1 MRAIYRSDDHSLLD
15 RVVMVTGGGRGLGR
29 EMALALIASGARVV
43 ITGARS
49 AAELEQVQA
58 EAEEI
63 GGGDRCRS
71 VLADVTSEVDCARV
85 VATAIDAFGA
95 IYGLINNAGRGM
107 RLISETF
114 NTQPTRFWESDPEAW
129 RKIVDTNING
139 AFLMA
144 RAAAPHLVAQ
154 GAGMIVNIST
164 SPVTMV
170 RRGYSPYG
178 PSKAA
183 LEACSASWA
192 QDFDGSG
199 VCVNVLLPGGA
210 TDTALLPGSGP
221 GRRGADGQL
230 LDPAIMAPPAVWL
243 CSDDARRYTGRRFV
257 AKHWK
262 SGMSKDEGVRAALQ
276 PEVATPSIT

>member
-1 MRAIYRSDDHSLLD
+1 
-15 RVVMVTGGGRGLGR
+15 V
-29 EMALALIASGARVV
+29 
-43 ITGARS
+43 
-49 AAELEQVQA
+49 QV

-63 GGGDRCRS
+63 GGADRCRS
-71 VLADVTSEVDCARV
+71 LLADVTSPADCEQV
-85 VATAIDAFGA
+85 VATAIATFGS

-114 NTQPTRFWESDPEAW
+114 NVQPTRFWEADPQAW
-129 RKIVDTNING
+129 RTIIDTNING
-139 AFLMA
+139 TFQMA
-144 RAAAPHLVAQ
+144 RAATPHLVEQ
-154 GAGMIVNIST
+154 GRGMIVNIST
-164 SPVTMV
+164 SPVTMI

-183 LEACSASWA
+183 LEACSAAWA
-192 QDFDGSG
+192 QDLDGSG

-230 LDPAIMAPPAVWL
+230 LEPKIMAPPAVWL

-262 SGMSKDEGVRAALQ
+262 PGMSKDEGVQAALQ
-276 PEVATPSIT
+276 PEVTSPSVT